1 MYGPVHG
8 ICNWRSSTGVRE
20 AWIGACVIGSPARDG
35 SHPAIDRYLRPA
47 MANVTLHDKQFEPF
61 ISPDKLGA
69 AMDAVAAKVA
79 AKYADSVP
87 LFLGVLNGGY
97 FFAAELLKR
106 LPITCEIT
114 FVKVASY
121 HGTVSTGT
129 VSQLIGLN
137 ERIAGRHVVVVEDI
151 VDTGNTIQHIVEA
164 LREKNPASIAIASLL
179 LKPDVYKK
187 DIPID
192 FVAMEIPNIFVVG
205 SGLDHDGLGRNLP
218 GIYRIVN

>member
-1 MYGPVHG
+1 M
-8 ICNWRSSTGVRE
+8 E
-20 AWIGACVIGSPARDG
+20 K
-35 SHPAIDRYLRPA
+35 
-47 MANVTLHDKQFEPF
+47 VTLHDKQFEPF
-61 ISPDKLGA
+61 ISATDLSA
-69 AMDAVAAKVA
+69 AMDAVAKKIA
-79 AKYADSVP
+79 AEYADKVP
-87 LFLGVLNGGY
+87 LFVGVLNGGY
-97 FFAAELLKR
+97 FFASELLKR

-121 HGTVSTGT
+121 HGTVSSGT

-137 ERIAGRHVVVVEDI
+137 ERIADRHVVVVEDI
-151 VDTGNTIQHIVEA
+151 VDTGNTIAHIVEA

-192 FVAMEIPNIFVVG
+192 FVAMEIPNVFVVG

-218 GIYRIVN
+218 GIYRIVNN